1 MEYDGKTYICTAL
14 PFGFAAAPIVFSKV
28 MRELVKYMRSLGIWL
43 LPFMDDFL
51 FFHESFEGE
60 K

>member
-1 MEYDGKTYICTAL
+1 MEYDGKTYACTAL

-28 MRELVKYMRSLGIWL
+28 MRELVKYMRSLGIRL

-51 FFHESFEGE
+51 FFHESFEGA